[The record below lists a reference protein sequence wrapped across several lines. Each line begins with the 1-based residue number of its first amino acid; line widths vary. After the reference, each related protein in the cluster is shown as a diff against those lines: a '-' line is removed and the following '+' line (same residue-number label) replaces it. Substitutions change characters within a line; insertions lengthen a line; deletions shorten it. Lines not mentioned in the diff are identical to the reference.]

1 MSCFVKMVISISV
14 IGLSLVVVAWV
25 LEFFLMGEEKKL
37 NVWFVVFYSLGVA
50 VLVYDGFAVGLNDLA
65 AVNLVSLFVALGIL
79 VRMKFF

>member
-1 MSCFVKMVISISV
+1 VSCFVKMVISISV

>member
-1 MSCFVKMVISISV
+1 MFCLVKMVISISV

-50 VLVYDGFAVGLNDLA
+50 VLVYDGFAAGLNDLA
-65 AVNLVSLFVALGIL
+65 AVNLVSLVVALGVL